1 MKIQGL
7 DELIQEVSMRGD
19 PKTDGLLKSE
29 FTINMNLS
37 VLKNEARGTPQLMN
51 IFRHVSARGL

>member
-1 MKIQGL
+1 
-7 DELIQEVSMRGD
+7 MRGD
-19 PKTDGLLKSE
+19 PKTDGLLESE

-51 IFRHVSARGL
+51 IFRHVSVRGL

>member
-1 MKIQGL
+1 
-7 DELIQEVSMRGD
+7 MRGD
-19 PKTDGLLKSE
+19 PKTDGLLESE

-51 IFRHVSARGL
+51 MFRHVSARGL